1 MNPMTSRRRFLAMAG
16 AGAAT
21 TAAMTGLDVRAQEE
35 AGKIKI
41 IAVAC
46 SPRKG
51 KTTATALQV
60 CLDAAKQVDPDRIET
75 ELIELA
81 GLSIPWEPAVGM
93 PLEAGRTDDFPAV
106 AAKLSDPTV
115 GAIVVG
121 TPVYFAGMTA
131 LCKSFIDRCG
141 MFRRQD
147 FALSGKVGAALAV
160 GGVRSGGQE
169 LAIQS
174 VQAALLC
181 HEMIVIGDGRPTG
194 HFGARLWNTGD
205 DDILKDE
212 FGISTAK
219 NLGRHI
225 AEVLLA

>member
-35 AGKIKI
+35 IGKIKI

-60 CLDAAKQVDPDRIET
+60 CLDAAKEVAPDRIET

-81 GLSIPWEPAVGM
+81 DLSIPWEPAVGM

-106 AAKLSDPTV
+106 AAKLSDLTV

-121 TPVYFAGMTA
+121 TPVYFANMSA
-131 LCKSFIDRCG
+131 LCKAFLDRCG

-169 LAIQS
+169 LTIQS
-174 VQAALLC
+174 VQATLLC

-219 NLGRHI
+219 NLGRHV

>member
-21 TAAMTGLDVRAQEE
+21 TAAMSGLDVRAQEE
-35 AGKIKI
+35 VGKIKI

-60 CLDAAKQVDPDRIET
+60 CLDAAKEVDPDRIET

-81 GLSIPWEPAVGM
+81 GLSIPWEPSVGCHWK
-93 PLEAGRTDDFPAV
+93 PDARTIFPP
-106 AAKLSDPTV
+106 SRRSCPIQPCR
-115 GAIVVG
+115 AIVVG
-121 TPVYFAGMTA
+121 TPVYFANMTA

-141 MFRRQD
+141 MFRRQN
-147 FALSGKVGAALAV
+147 FVLSGKVGAVLAV

-194 HFGARLWNTGD
+194 HFGARLWKPATTTSCRTSSGSRRPRTWD
-205 DDILKDE
+205 V
-212 FGISTAK
+212 TWP
-219 NLGRHI
+219 RWR
-225 AEVLLA
+225 